1 MITVQIH
8 TASCD
13 DFLNSQGI
21 RSYFESLVSNL
32 SHQTFKNFEL
42 IYIDTYYEDNK
53 DYFNTIKANFTI
65 KHVPI
70 HHNHRYWF
78 DAGYTYISAAK
89 NTGIIY
95 ADGELVITFDDSEFF
110 PVNLLQTY
118 WDSYKSGHLLHA
130 YHKRM
135 TSIESTDGIVNTP
148 IKGDVYIN
156 DSRKFD
162 SDICFHRNGT
172 WMYAGT
178 SFALEDA
185 LILNGFNE
193 KLDACKSL
201 EDCDFGIRLTM
212 LNKKFSIN
220 KKDGYLYILDHP
232 SYVDNKKKRE
242 IKQLIAI
249 ENYGLLAC
257 TKELFEFEANKYP
270 ITDKHLAII
279 KRETLKYRNFDPLS
293 QENKQNLNKWMNTPL
308 FNLRKERE
316 EIRKSKDWKW

>member
-13 DFLNSQGI
+13 DFLFCQGI
-21 RSYFESLVSNL
+21 RSYFESLISNL

-42 IYIDTYYEDNK
+42 VYIDTYYEDNK
-53 DYFNTIKANFTI
+53 EFFSTIKSDFVV

-78 DAGYTYISAAK
+78 DLGYTYISAAK

-95 ADGELVITFDDSEFF
+95 ADGELVITFDDGEFF
-110 PVNLLQTY
+110 PENLLKMY
-118 WDSYKSGHLLHA
+118 WESYKNGHLMHA
-130 YHKRM
+130 YHHRM
-135 TSIESTDGIVNTP
+135 TSIETTHGIVNNP

-156 DSRKFD
+156 DSRKFE
-162 SDICFHRNGT
+162 SDVCFHKNGT

-178 SFALEDA
+178 SFGLEDG

-193 KLDACKSL
+193 KLDACKSV
-201 EDCDFGIRLTM
+201 EDCDFGMRLTM

-220 KKDGYLYILDHP
+220 KRDGYLYIVDHP
-232 SYVDNKKKRE
+232 SYVDNKKKKE

-249 ENYGLLAC
+249 ENYGMLLC
-257 TKELFEFEANKYP
+257 SKELFEFEANKYP

-279 KRETLKYRNFDPLS
+279 KRETLKYRKFDPLS
-293 QENKQNLNKWMNTPL
+293 QENKENLTKWMNTPL
-308 FNLRKERE
+308 FNLRQERE